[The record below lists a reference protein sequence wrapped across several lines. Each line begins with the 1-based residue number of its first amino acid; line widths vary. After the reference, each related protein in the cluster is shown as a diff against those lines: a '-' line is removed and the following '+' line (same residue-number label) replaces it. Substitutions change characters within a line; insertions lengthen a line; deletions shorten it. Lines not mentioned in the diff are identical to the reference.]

1 MLLVIDIG
9 NTNMVLGVFDGSRL
23 VVDWRLETK
32 QRQTADEY
40 GILTRN
46 LFALAPLEVSN
57 IQDIVIA
64 SVVPPL
70 NSILE
75 QMALKYFDLKPLFVE
90 PGIRTGMPVLYDSP
104 GDVGADRI
112 VNAVAAYQKYG
123 GPTIVV
129 DFGTATTFDAISAK
143 GEYLGGVITPGPG
156 ISAEALFARTARLP
170 RVEIRAPA
178 KVIGTSTV
186 GSIQSGLYYGYIGLV
201 DGILERMIPELG
213 SRCTVVATG
222 GYASLIGT
230 GTHLIQQID
239 PNLTLEG
246 LRLIFERNRSE
257 GAKVKG

>member
-9 NTNMVLGVFDGSRL
+9 NTNTVLGVFDANRL
-23 VVDWRLETK
+23 LADWRLETK

-40 GILTRN
+40 GILARN
-46 LFALAPLEVSN
+46 LFALAGMEVSR
-57 IQDIVIA
+57 IHHIVIA

-70 NSILE
+70 NSVLE
-75 QMALKYFDLKPLFVE
+75 QMALKYFNITPLFVE
-90 PGIRTGMPVLYDSP
+90 PGVKTGMPVLYDPP

-112 VNAVAAYQKYG
+112 VNAVAAYEKYG

-170 RVEIRAPA
+170 RVELKAPA
-178 KVIGTSTV
+178 KVIGSSTV
-186 GSIQSGLYYGYIGLV
+186 GSIQSGLYYGYIGLI

-213 SRCTVVATG
+213 SKTTVVATG

-230 GTHLIQQID
+230 GTHRIKHID
-239 PNLTLEG
+239 PNLTLDG
-246 LRLIFERNRSE
+246 LRLIYERNKSE
-257 GAKVKG
+257 AVKG